1 GHRHSRAVPASDGQS
16 PAGRAVCHSWR
27 VRSLSRERSFPRL
40 SRVCLGS
47 AGALELSRRA
57 GAEPQQRGPGQQPP
71 RSREEGSLSA
81 EQGNIAVNASSGSSC
96 AAAEPRVTRTVPPHI
111 VRDFGLVEYEP
122 TWRAMQRFTDER
134 GPDTPDEIWFL
145 EHPPVFTLG
154 MNASRDHVL
163 APGDIPV
170 VQIDRG
176 GQVTYHGPG
185 QLVVYPL
192 VDLRRAGLGVRDIV
206 TALERSVID
215 YAAELGIVAECRR
228 NAPGVYVEGRKLASV
243 GIRVRRGATYHGIA
257 LNVSVDL
264 EPFRRINPCGYA
276 GLEMTRLADLSNVGS
291 VRAAAEA
298 LKPHLLRQLYGHS

>member
-1 GHRHSRAVPASDGQS
+1 VT
-16 PAGRAVCHSWR
+16 
-27 VRSLSRERSFPRL
+27 
-40 SRVCLGS
+40 
-47 AGALELSRRA
+47 
-57 GAEPQQRGPGQQPP
+57 P
-71 RSREEGSLSA
+71 RS
-81 EQGNIAVNASSGSSC
+81 
-96 AAAEPRVTRTVPPHI
+96 VPPP
-111 VRDFGLVEYEP
+111 VLRDLGLAEYEP

-134 GPDTPDEIWFL
+134 GPQTPDEIWLL

-154 MNASRDHVL
+154 MNASRDHLL

-192 VDLRRAGLGVRDIV
+192 LDLRRAGLGVRDIV

-215 YAAELGIVAECRR
+215 CAAELGIRAECRKS
-228 NAPGVYVEGRKLASV
+228 APGVYVDGRKLASV
-243 GIRVRRGATYHGIA
+243 GLRVRRGASYHGIA

-276 GLEMTRLADLSNVGS
+276 GLEMTRLADLGPIDS
-291 VRAAAEA
+291 VSAAAQA
-298 LKPHLLRQLYGHS
+298 LKPHLLGRLYGWPGCSRDPTLGVTGHGTPRLGGA